1 MPSIKSSRTRIRKR
15 MSMYFTNSETC
26 RNLCKSVRQTSPAY
40 TDIKFLLAIF
50 LPPISLVK
58 SYHKH
63 EKCTYLLLI
72 RLAPTAVCQELKFLN
87 RWKYIK
93 EYKMYFHQM
102 VFSSEIVFSLS
113 AKVDNVICKYSTQY
127 LGIEINIDR
136 YYWSNSLYCLFI

>member
-26 RNLCKSVRQTSPAY
+26 RNLCKSVWQTSPAY

-93 EYKMYFHQM
+93 EYKMY
-102 VFSSEIVFSLS
+102 
-113 AKVDNVICKYSTQY
+113 VIKWSF
-127 LGIEINIDR
+127 LVKSFFLFLLRLIMLFANIPH
-136 YYWSNSLYCLFI
+136 NTLALKLT